1 MRKPRDKTL
10 RIQEFILD
18 NIEAHPR
25 DITSFTAKNFGVS
38 RNAILRHINKLV
50 SNRRISAHGSTRDR
64 HYEQNPISKETF
76 SIDISP
82 DVEEDQVWRH
92 VIRPTLKKLPDNVLH
107 ICEYGLSEM
116 INNVIDHSEGN
127 KMTININQYAP
138 KLSFMVID
146 DGVGIFK
153 KIQRDFD
160 LNDPRHA
167 ILELAKG
174 KLTTDPDH
182 HSGEG
187 IFFTS
192 RMFDRFIII
201 SEGLFFSHNEP
212 GDDWLLEHKLDVK
225 GTSVLMSISTKSNR
239 EIQDVF
245 EAYAQ
250 EDQDYGFTKT
260 HVPLSLVIY
269 GDENLISRSQ
279 ARRLLAR
286 FRNFEEILLD
296 FSGIDSVGQ
305 AFADEIFRIFAR
317 NYPDVEIIAINT
329 NQGCP
334 FRVKRM
340 FQIDEHIHLFWF
352 KSLVHCN
359 CF

>member
-1 MRKPRDKTL
+1 MRKPREKTL
-10 RIQEFILD
+10 HIQEFILE
-18 NIEAHPR
+18 NIEEHPR

-50 SNRRISAHGSTRDR
+50 SNRAVSAHGSTRDR
-64 HYEQNPISKETF
+64 YYELNPITRETF
-76 SIDISP
+76 SIHISP
-82 DVEEDQVWRH
+82 DVEEDQIWRH
-92 VIRPTLKKLPDNVLH
+92 VIRPTLKKLPDRVLH

-127 KMTININQYAP
+127 KMTININQYAT

-146 DGVGIFK
+146 DGIGIFN

-174 KLTTDPDH
+174 KLTTDPER

-192 RMFDRFIII
+192 RMFDRFIIV

-212 GDDWLLEHKLDVK
+212 GDDWLLEHALNVK
-225 GTSVLMSISTKSNR
+225 GTSILMTINPKTNR
-239 EIQDVF
+239 EIQEVF
-245 EAYAQ
+245 DMYTS
-250 EDQDYGFTKT
+250 EDQDYGFNKT
-260 HVPLSLVIY
+260 HVPLSLVTY

-279 ARRLLAR
+279 ARRLLTR
-286 FRNFEEILLD
+286 FRDFDEVLLD
-296 FSGIDSVGQ
+296 FLGVETIGQ
-305 AFADEIFRIFAR
+305 AFSDEIFRIYAR
-317 NYPDVEIIAINT
+317 NYPEVKIIAINT
-329 NQGCP
+329 NP
-334 FRVKRM
+334 
-340 FQIDEHIHLFWF
+340 QIDKMILRAKEK
-352 KSLVHCN
+352 KSAS
-359 CF
+359 